1 MISLKIIGILL
12 DYPRQD
18 VRDNLDELISAV
30 QGADEL
36 APDQNALL
44 VDFIQGHCAGPLLDA
59 QEIYCGLFDKGR
71 AMSLLLF
78 EHVHGESRDRG
89 QAMVDLLRQYQ
100 DAGLQ
105 LRSREL
111 PDFLPLYLEY
121 LSLSPAEDAREG
133 LRDIAPILALLG
145 ARLRQRET
153 RYAELFDLL
162 LYLSGSELRSTTLRE
177 QVTGEA
183 RDDTPAALDA
193 VWAEEQVTFLGGEGC
208 GTAEQTRHQ
217 RRFAGAVVPQYLDI
231 GQVPARPSADDVAAD
246 AARQSS
252 LNDPAEA
259 LQQSAA
265 SKIADARP
273 SPARHRGQ

>member
-18 VRDNLDELISAV
+18 VWDHRDELVSAA
-30 QGADEL
+30 QCAEEL
-36 APDQNALL
+36 MPTQCALL
-44 VDFIQGHCAGPLLDA
+44 VGFIQGYCTGSLLDA
-59 QEIYCGLFDKGR
+59 QETYCGFFDRGR

-89 QAMVDLLRQYQ
+89 QAMVDLLAQYRA
-100 DAGLQ
+100 AGLQ
-105 LRSREL
+105 LDSCEL

-121 LSLSPAEDAREG
+121 LSLCPPDDAQEG

-145 ARLRQRET
+145 ARLRLRET
-153 RYAELFDLL
+153 RFSDLFDLL
-162 LYLSGSELRSTTLRE
+162 LNLCESELCSTTLQQ

-193 VWAEEQVTFLGGEGC
+193 VWEEEQVTFLGGKGC
-208 GTAEQTRHQ
+208 ATAEQTRHQ

-231 GQVPARPSADDVAAD
+231 GQAAV
-246 AARQSS
+246 RQAPVR
-252 LNDPAEA
+252 DPAGTLPCA
-259 LQQSAA
+259 D
-265 SKIADARP
+265 SK
-273 SPARHRGQ
+273 GQ